1 MPNWDSIQYTIRG
14 EENELQ
20 EIYDA
25 LLKMKESKHPD
36 WVGSA
41 LLNLGYTRDF
51 LDK

>member
-25 LLKMKESKHPD
+25 LLKMKESEHPD
-36 WVGSA
+36 
-41 LLNLGYTRDF
+41 
-51 LDK
+51 